1 MTVGTTVQ
9 NSLLEGL
16 CLRAAPAPGKGM
28 LPCRGTGWGE
38 GDAAGNAAHEG
49 GGMRSLVV
57 EASGRTQE
65 RMPRPGQEN
74 AVCRRVYGVALS
86 TRLQKAPV
94 LSG

>member
-1 MTVGTTVQ
+1 
-9 NSLLEGL
+9 
-16 CLRAAPAPGKGM
+16 
-28 LPCRGTGWGE
+28 
-38 GDAAGNAAHEG
+38 
-49 GGMRSLVV
+49 MRSLVV
-57 EASGRTQE
+57 EASERTQE